1 MDDSED
7 PAVSTPTS
15 PGRERRRRH
24 LPLARHH
31 STGQTDEQTPLL
43 SANNRGR
50 VRIQA
55 DLLSPRA
62 AANPR
67 AYLARNQSYT
77 GMSHIYIH
85 VKGP

>member
-1 MDDSED
+1 MDNSEV
-7 PAVSTPTS
+7 PHISTPAS
-15 PGRERRRRH
+15 PGRERRRR
-24 LPLARHH
+24 PLARHH

-77 GMSHIYIH
+77 GMSYHLH
-85 VKGP
+85 VYVRVL